1 MLQAG
6 IVGLPNVGKSTLFN
20 AVTRTRKAE
29 AANYPFCTIDPNVGV
44 VTVPDERLE
53 VLSKL
58 SGSQKL
64 VPTAIEFVDIAGLVE
79 GASAG
84 AGLGNKFLANIR
96 EVDAIVQ
103 VVRCFENDDIIHEL
117 GSVDPL
123 RDIEII
129 NSELILADMA
139 ALEKRKDSR
148 EKKAKGGDKE
158 AKREVELIAKLLPHL
173 DEGKPA
179 ITLEIT
185 EEEKKVLREFF
196 LLTSKRTIF
205 ACNVSEDELADAVEN
220 PDGHPMV
227 KKVRDYA
234 AETHGAEAI
243 VISAR
248 IEEEMIDLD
257 PEEAAEFLADMGVT
271 DSGVSALIKGVYHL
285 LGLRTYLTT
294 GEKETRAWP
303 IPAGAKAPQAAGVI
317 HGDFE
322 RGFIAAEIVHY
333 DDLVSLGSHAKAREA
348 GKLRIEGKEYV
359 MKDGDVVE
367 FRFNV

>member
-20 AVTRTRKAE
+20 AVTRTRNAE
-29 AANYPFCTIDPNVGV
+29 AANYPFCTIDPNQGV
-44 VTVPDERLE
+44 VTVPDERLG
-53 VLSKL
+53 VLSEM
-58 SGSQKL
+58 SGSQK
-64 VPTAIEFVDIAGLVE
+64 VIPAAIEFVDIAGLVE

-96 EVDAIVQ
+96 EVDAVVQ
-103 VVRCFENDDIIHEL
+103 VVRCFENADIIHEL

-129 NSELILADMA
+129 NSELMLADMA
-139 ALEKRKDSR
+139 ALEKRLASR
-148 EKKAKGGDKE
+148 EKKAKTGDKE
-158 AKREVELIAKLLPHL
+158 AKREVDLIQKLLPHL
-173 DEGKPA
+173 DAGKPA
-179 ITLEIT
+179 LTLELSD
-185 EEEKKVLREFF
+185 EEKQVLREFF
-196 LLTSKRTIF
+196 LLTAKRTIF
-205 ACNVSEDELADAVEN
+205 ACNVSEDELADAIEN
-220 PDGHPMV
+220 PDAHPLV

-248 IEEEMIDLD
+248 IEEEMIDLE
-257 PEEAAEFLADMGVT
+257 PEEATEFLADMGVK
-271 DSGVSALIKGVYHL
+271 DSGVSALIRSVYHL

-294 GEKETRAWP
+294 GEKETRAWT
-303 IPAGAKAPQAAGVI
+303 ITEGTKAPGAAGVI

-322 RGFIAAEIVHY
+322 RGFIAAEVVHY
-333 DDLVSLGSHAKAREA
+333 NDLVELGSTAKAREA
-348 GKLRIEGKEYV
+348 GKLRIEGKDYIME
-359 MKDGDVVE
+359 DGDVVE